1 MEQEKAVMKGYKGFE
16 KGLVCRGKKY
26 AENEVFEEESAKI
39 CNSGMHFCALPHQV
53 FEHYSPGNN
62 NEFAE
67 VEALDEVYTDDEIK
81 YCTKKLKVGA
91 KINVFDLCKIS
102 VSAFFERFGF
112 ADKIKKA
119 KESAENNAGDR
130 GAANAGDRG
139 AANAGNCG
147 AANAGDWGAAN
158 AGNCGAANAGNWGAA
173 NAGNWGAANAGDWGA
188 ANAGNWGAA
197 VVRDFGSASV
207 GKRGVAIAYG
217 NNSKVKGEKNAILV
231 IVHTDDN
238 GNISEYK
245 TEFVDGEKIKAE
257 VWYELKHGEF
267 AEVE

>member
-1 MEQEKAVMKGYKGFE
+1 MEQEKVVMKGYQGFGN
-16 KGLVCRGKKY
+16 GLVCRGKKY
-26 AENEVFEEESAKI
+26 AENEVFEEKSAKI

-53 FEHYSPGNN
+53 FEHYAAGGN

-67 VEALDEVYTDDEIK
+67 VEALDEVYTDDERK

-119 KESAENNAGDR
+119 KESAENNAGYYGAANAGYS
-130 GAANAGDRG
+130 GAANAGD
-139 AANAGNCG
+139 
-147 AANAGDWGAAN
+147 
-158 AGNCGAANAGNWGAA
+158 CGAANAGNR
-173 NAGNWGAANAGDWGA
+173 
-188 ANAGNWGAA
+188 GAA

-207 GKRGVAIAYG
+207 GEKGVAIAYG
-217 NNSKVKGEKNAILV
+217 NDSKVKGEINAILV
-231 IVHTDDN
+231 IVHTDED

-245 TEFVDGEKIKAE
+245 SGFVDGEKIKAG
-257 VWYELKHGEF
+257 VWYELKDGEF

>member
-1 MEQEKAVMKGYKGFE
+1 MEQEKVVMKGYKGFG

-53 FEHYSPGNN
+53 FEHYAAGDN

-67 VEALDEVYTDDEIK
+67 VEALDEVHTDDEIK

-102 VSAFFERFGF
+102 VSAFFERFSF

-119 KESAENNAGDR
+119 KESAE
-130 GAANAGDRG
+130 
-139 AANAGNCG
+139 
-147 AANAGDWGAAN
+147 
-158 AGNCGAANAGNWGAA
+158 
-173 NAGNWGAANAGDWGA
+173 
-188 ANAGNWGAA
+188 
-197 VVRDFGSASV
+197 
-207 GKRGVAIAYG
+207 
-217 NNSKVKGEKNAILV
+217 
-231 IVHTDDN
+231 
-238 GNISEYK
+238 
-245 TEFVDGEKIKAE
+245 IKAG
-257 VWYELKHGEF
+257 VWYELKDGEF